1 MIELKSNPDNMHK
14 YADDMVRAI
23 EGMGPHNQIETEKA
37 GLIVNAAHDI
47 KNLRDYAYT
56 LERTT
61 NETSAEIQKWK
72 DKAAEYQGMAEAR
85 ESNYNL
91 VCEQRDAAAA
101 ALLAIIR
108 PELESMVNRL
118 MDERL
123 EDMQGDIE
131 DMKERVDDIPNED
144 DINDAVR
151 EFMRYEAKFKVTLE

>member
-1 MIELKSNPDNMHK
+1 MIELRTNPDFLHTLA
-14 YADDMVRAI
+14 ADTRAADR
-23 EGMGPHNQIETEKA
+23 PETAKD
-37 GLIVNAAHDI
+37 IDNAAHDI

-56 LERTT
+56 LEKTA
-61 NETSAEIQKWK
+61 NATSAEIQQWK

-85 ESNYNL
+85 ESNYNA

-118 MDERL
+118 MNERL

-131 DMKERVDDIPNED
+131 DMKDRVQEIPSED
-144 DINDAVR
+144 DISDAVR
-151 EFMRYEAKFKVTLE
+151 EFMQYDAKFKVVLE